1 MKMKTFLE
9 TLDRR
14 AGRWLNAMDSKLQ
27 QPLVRVMTGEVFTH
41 GTSPNGH
48 TNQEQPVQQAAQQ
61 SSTHTA
67 SQDVICLPWL
77 RNADS
82 L

>member
-1 MKMKTFLE
+1 MKMKTLLE
-9 TLDRR
+9 KLDRK

-27 QPLVRVMTGEVFTH
+27 QPLVRVITGEVFTH
-41 GTSPNGH
+41 GVSPNGH
-48 TNQEQPVQQAAQQ
+48 SDREQPVQQAAQQ
-61 SSTHTA
+61 SSTHAA